1 MQVCTLLQTDNHAS
15 TPPLGLYMPDRMP
28 FLPPNQLRQSTE
40 GKAPK
45 AVSQALDLHC
55 ISAAVA
61 TCCQLVCDKLL
72 NVAGQTKLT
81 MLAMVD
87 RGQSATLSV
96 QYYYY
101 CAVCKLVAWH
111 SGRTSVSDWRTF
123 PVLRSTCS

>member
-28 FLPPNQLRQSTE
+28 FLPPNQQRQSTE
-40 GKAPK
+40 GKALK
-45 AVSQALDLHC
+45 AVSQALDLHYS
-55 ISAAVA
+55 SAAVA
-61 TCCQLVCDKLL
+61 MCCQLVCDKLL

-87 RGQSATLSV
+87 RGQSATLSI

-111 SGRTSVSDWRTF
+111 VG
-123 PVLRSTCS
+123 L